1 MQRLLNYIALLYK
14 NIDHAWKKN
23 QPPPTPPK
31 KSKPNQNQPTNK
43 LIQNTTN
50 QTMEINTGF
59 QTGGKKKLSPL
70 HQFTKVQPK
79 CKVKFVL
86 LLRIS
91 DSVLQTH

>member
-1 MQRLLNYIALLYK
+1 MLPYYTKILTMPG
-14 NIDHAWKKN
+14 KKPTAS
-23 QPPPTPPK
+23 PPQK
-31 KSKPNQNQPTNK
+31 KSEPNQNQPTNK
-43 LIQNTTN
+43 LMQNTTN
-50 QTMEINTGF
+50 QTIEINTGF